1 MWTVVTQVH
10 EDALAEF
17 KAKVEQDM
25 KEFEEKR
32 KEEIEKIQSVGAEEK
47 KQLEV
52 RRVLIVSKFV
62 LIWSS

>member
-1 MWTVVTQVH
+1 
-10 EDALAEF
+10 
-17 KAKVEQDM
+17 M

-62 LIWSS
+62 LI